1 MKVKYM
7 HLVNEQKE
15 LETKLNGM
23 YTDDAK
29 LAYGTGANRFFFIK
43 RLDEMELS
51 LLVEMADYHQIVR
64 IDAEKTKKQ

>member
-15 LETKLNGM
+15 LEGMLNGM
-23 YTDDAK
+23 FTEESK

-51 LLVEMADYHQIVR
+51 LLVEVADYHQI
-64 IDAEKTKKQ
+64 DA